1 MQPPISNAVNYSNN
15 LSKTRD
21 MDVHPT
27 LYQELN
33 CQFPSHPKQVVGV
46 NVRARQSKQKQ
57 PRKGKSRF
65 SFFGNTI
72 FGSPF

>member
-1 MQPPISNAVNYSNN
+1 
-15 LSKTRD
+15 